1 MRRLSSAVVP
11 LILVLAACLPAT
23 SVSPAPTPALT
34 ASPSPSA
41 TATASASV
49 EPSATEAPS
58 ATATPEAELSL
69 DLPEGT
75 DSREVSVSVQPDLGA
90 DGGEIIVSVTSLA
103 EERIDEL
110 VLRWPAELDGSIV
123 LAPFVPS
130 ESRIAEGGPPLEQA
144 WTKWVLGPG
153 EQGEPAGTISL
164 GYGPLLPGATLNMPL
179 YARRVDPG
187 PIAFD
192 LQILA
197 GNDLLTL
204 DGGPAELRIEI
215 P

>member
-1 MRRLSSAVVP
+1 MRRVSPAALP
-11 LILVLAACLPAT
+11 LILGLAACLPST
-23 SVSPAPTPALT
+23 SVSPTPTPALT
-34 ASPSPSA
+34 VSPSP
-41 TATASASV
+41 TRTASPTV
-49 EPSATEAPS
+49 EPSPTEAPS
-58 ATATPEAELSL
+58 ATATPEPELSL

-103 EERIDEL
+103 DERIDEL
-110 VLRWPAELDGSIV
+110 VLRWPAELNDSIV

-130 ESRIAEGGPPLEQA
+130 EARIAEGGPPLEQD

-179 YARRVDPG
+179 YARRNDPG
-187 PIAFD
+187 SLAFD
-192 LQILA
+192 LQVLA

-204 DGGPAELRIEI
+204 DGGPAELRIDI